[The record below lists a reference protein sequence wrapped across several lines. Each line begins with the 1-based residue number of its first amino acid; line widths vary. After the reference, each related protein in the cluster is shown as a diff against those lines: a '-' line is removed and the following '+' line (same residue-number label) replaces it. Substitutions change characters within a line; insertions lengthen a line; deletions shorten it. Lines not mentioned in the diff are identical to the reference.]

1 MDYINEINNLV
12 ASIDVKGTQEFL
24 GKEIPVVEGGFG
36 EGQKVVLAKTIAEI
50 HETELSEI
58 NRKINEHIDE
68 FETGV
73 DLLDLKGNSD
83 FEMEILHNGLY
94 TQNALNRAKN
104 IYLLSEQGYMLLVG
118 FMNTEKAKAIRKQLR
133 REYFAMRKVINSEEQ
148 LKSNLLLEI
157 YNGGQGGVL
166 ASKQLVELERK
177 PLIETIEKQSDAI
190 NELKPHAEYA
200 ERVLEDKKTTL
211 TPTQIAKD
219 FGMAGQGLNALLH
232 DLGVQYKQNG
242 QWLLYAKY
250 QGKGYT
256 ESYQADIPHAKPQ
269 TRWTQA
275 GKKFI
280 HDILRENGYKTLSE
294 TKQEQQHFD
303 FN

>member
-1 MDYINEINNLV
+1 MDYINEMNNLV
-12 ASIDVKGTQEFL
+12 QTISSREVAKMMEKEHWEVLRMIEGNKDVVGI
-24 GKEIPVVEGGFG
+24 IPVLIDHSF
-36 EGQKVVLAKTIAEI
+36 VV
-50 HETELSEI
+50 
-58 NRKINEHIDE
+58 N
-68 FETGV
+68 
-73 DLLDLKGNSD
+73 
-83 FEMEILHNGLY
+83 
-94 TQNALNRAKN
+94 
-104 IYLLSEQGYMLLVG
+104 
-118 FMNTEKAKAIRKQLR
+118 
-133 REYFAMRKVINSEEQ
+133 EYFIESEYKASNG
-148 LKSNLLLEI
+148 KSNKCYECTKM
-157 YNGGQGGVL
+157 GCEML
-166 ASKQLVELERK
+166 ANKLTGEKGILFTARYVNKFNKMEQYIKEQVPQLTEEDQAILSIVNSTSKAETALAIKNYKEVVEK

-200 ERVLEDKKTTL
+200 ERVLEDKKTLL

-280 HDILRENGYKTLSE
+280 HDILRKNGYKTILE
-294 TKQEQQHFD
+294 NQQEQQCFD

>member
-1 MDYINEINNLV
+1 MNYIDEMNKTVERIVQTVSSREV
-12 ASIDVKGTQEFL
+12 AEMMEKRHDHLLRDIEKHTAILEKVSEPNFGVADLWILSSYLDAQ
-24 GKEIPVVEGGFG
+24 GKERKEYQVTKKGCEFIAHKTTG
-36 EGQKVVLAKTIAEI
+36 EKGDLFTIRYM
-50 HETELSEI
+50 
-58 NRKINEHIDE
+58 NK
-68 FETGV
+68 FE
-73 DLLDLKGNSD
+73 
-83 FEMEILHNGLY
+83 EMEQYI
-94 TQNALNRAKN
+94 K
-104 IYLLSEQGYMLLVG
+104 EQQVPQL
-118 FMNTEKAKAIRKQLR
+118 TEKQMLQLQILNGDEMERIGALKQY
-133 REYFAMRKVINSEEQ
+133 EGVIT
-148 LKSNLLLEI
+148 
-157 YNGGQGGVL
+157 
-166 ASKQLVELERK
+166 K
-177 PLIETIEKQSDAI
+177 PLIDTIEKQSDAI

-219 FGMAGQGLNALLH
+219 FGMAGQGLNTLLH

-294 TKQEQQHFD
+294 TKQEQQCFD

>member
-1 MDYINEINNLV
+1 MDYINEMNNLV
-12 ASIDVKGTQEFL
+12 QTISSREVAKMMEKEHWEVLRMIEGNKDVVGI
-24 GKEIPVVEGGFG
+24 IPVLIDHSF
-36 EGQKVVLAKTIAEI
+36 VV
-50 HETELSEI
+50 
-58 NRKINEHIDE
+58 N
-68 FETGV
+68 
-73 DLLDLKGNSD
+73 
-83 FEMEILHNGLY
+83 
-94 TQNALNRAKN
+94 
-104 IYLLSEQGYMLLVG
+104 
-118 FMNTEKAKAIRKQLR
+118 
-133 REYFAMRKVINSEEQ
+133 EYFIESEYKASNG
-148 LKSNLLLEI
+148 KSNKCYECTKM
-157 YNGGQGGVL
+157 GCEML
-166 ASKQLVELERK
+166 ANKLTGEKGILFTARYVNKFNKMEQYIKEQVPQLTEEDQAILSIVNSTSKAETALAIKNYKEVVEK

-200 ERVLEDKKTTL
+200 ERVLEDKKTLL

-232 DLGVQYKQNG
+232 ELGIQYKQNG

-256 ESYQADIPHAKPQ
+256 GPYQPDIPNAKPQ

-280 HDILRENGYKTLSE
+280 HDILRKNGYKTILE
-294 TKQEQQHFD
+294 NQQEQQCFD

>member
-1 MDYINEINNLV
+1 MDYINEMNNLV
-12 ASIDVKGTQEFL
+12 QTISSREVAKMMEREH
-24 GKEIPVVEGGFG
+24 KEILRMIEGYEPP
-36 EGQKVVLAKTIAEI
+36 EGSKK
-50 HETELSEI
+50 
-58 NRKINEHIDE
+58 RKIVGIIPTLTEGNITPSDYFIESSYKDASGKSNKCYE
-68 FETGV
+68 CTKMGCEMLANKLTGE
-73 DLLDLKGNSD
+73 KGILFTARYVNKFNKMEQYIKEQQVPQLTEKQMLQLQILNGD
-83 FEMEILHNGLY
+83 EMERIG
-94 TQNALNRAKN
+94 AL
-104 IYLLSEQGYMLLVG
+104 
-118 FMNTEKAKAIRKQLR
+118 KQY
-133 REYFAMRKVINSEEQ
+133 EGVIT
-148 LKSNLLLEI
+148 
-157 YNGGQGGVL
+157 
-166 ASKQLVELERK
+166 K
-177 PLIETIEKQSDAI
+177 PLIDTIEKQSDAI

-200 ERVLEDKKTTL
+200 ERVLEDKKTLL

-256 ESYQADIPHAKPQ
+256 GPYQPDIPNAKPQ

-280 HDILRENGYKTLSE
+280 HDILRKNGYKTILE
-294 TKQEQQHFD
+294 NQQEQQCFD

>member
-1 MDYINEINNLV
+1 MDYINEMNNLV
-12 ASIDVKGTQEFL
+12 QTISSREVAKMMEKEHWEVLRMIEGNKDVVGI
-24 GKEIPVVEGGFG
+24 IPVLIDHSF
-36 EGQKVVLAKTIAEI
+36 VV
-50 HETELSEI
+50 
-58 NRKINEHIDE
+58 N
-68 FETGV
+68 
-73 DLLDLKGNSD
+73 
-83 FEMEILHNGLY
+83 
-94 TQNALNRAKN
+94 
-104 IYLLSEQGYMLLVG
+104 
-118 FMNTEKAKAIRKQLR
+118 
-133 REYFAMRKVINSEEQ
+133 EYFIESEYKASNG
-148 LKSNLLLEI
+148 KSNKCYECTKM
-157 YNGGQGGVL
+157 GCEML
-166 ASKQLVELERK
+166 ANKLTGEKGILFTARYVNKFNKMEQYIKEQVPQLTEEDQAILSIVNSTSKAETALAIKNYKEVVEK

-200 ERVLEDKKTTL
+200 ERVLEDKKTLL

-232 DLGVQYKQNG
+232 ELGVQYKQNG

-256 ESYQADIPHAKPQ
+256 GPYKPDIPNAKPQ

-280 HDILRENGYKTLSE
+280 HDILRKNGYKTILE
-294 TKQEQQHFD
+294 NQQEQQCFD

>member
-1 MDYINEINNLV
+1 MDYINEMNNLV
-12 ASIDVKGTQEFL
+12 ASISSREVAEMMEVQHKNLISKIEKHTEILEKVNELNFKLVDLWQLSSYKDAKGETRKEYQVTKKGCEFL
-24 GKEIPVVEGGFG
+24 AHKTTGEKGDLFTIRYMNKFEEMEQYIKEQVPQLTEEDQAILSIVNSTSKAETALAIKNYKEVVE
-36 EGQKVVLAKTIAEI
+36 
-50 HETELSEI
+50 
-58 NRKINEHIDE
+58 
-68 FETGV
+68 
-73 DLLDLKGNSD
+73 
-83 FEMEILHNGLY
+83 
-94 TQNALNRAKN
+94 
-104 IYLLSEQGYMLLVG
+104 
-118 FMNTEKAKAIRKQLR
+118 
-133 REYFAMRKVINSEEQ
+133 
-148 LKSNLLLEI
+148 
-157 YNGGQGGVL
+157 
-166 ASKQLVELERK
+166 K

-269 TRWTQA
+269 TRWTQS

>member
-1 MDYINEINNLV
+1 MSFTGEKAAKWKLKYIEAFNKMEQYIKEQVPQLTEEDQ
-12 ASIDVKGTQEFL
+12 AILSIVNSTSKAETAL
-24 GKEIPVVEGGFG
+24 AIKNYKEVVE
-36 EGQKVVLAKTIAEI
+36 
-50 HETELSEI
+50 
-58 NRKINEHIDE
+58 
-68 FETGV
+68 
-73 DLLDLKGNSD
+73 
-83 FEMEILHNGLY
+83 
-94 TQNALNRAKN
+94 
-104 IYLLSEQGYMLLVG
+104 
-118 FMNTEKAKAIRKQLR
+118 
-133 REYFAMRKVINSEEQ
+133 
-148 LKSNLLLEI
+148 
-157 YNGGQGGVL
+157 
-166 ASKQLVELERK
+166 K

>member
-1 MDYINEINNLV
+1 MDYINEMNNLV
-12 ASIDVKGTQEFL
+12 QTISSREVAKMMEKEHWEVLRMIEGNKDVVGI
-24 GKEIPVVEGGFG
+24 IPVLIDHSF
-36 EGQKVVLAKTIAEI
+36 VV
-50 HETELSEI
+50 
-58 NRKINEHIDE
+58 N
-68 FETGV
+68 
-73 DLLDLKGNSD
+73 
-83 FEMEILHNGLY
+83 
-94 TQNALNRAKN
+94 
-104 IYLLSEQGYMLLVG
+104 
-118 FMNTEKAKAIRKQLR
+118 
-133 REYFAMRKVINSEEQ
+133 EYFIESEYKASNG
-148 LKSNLLLEI
+148 KSNKCYECTKM
-157 YNGGQGGVL
+157 GCEML
-166 ASKQLVELERK
+166 ANKLTGEKGILFTARYVNKFNKMEQYIKEQVPQLTEEDQAILSIVNSTSKAETALAIKNYKEVVEK

-200 ERVLEDKKTTL
+200 ERVLEDKKTLL

-232 DLGVQYKQNG
+232 ELGVQYKQNG

-280 HDILRENGYKTLSE
+280 HDILRKNGYKTILE
-294 TKQEQQHFD
+294 NQQEQQCFD

>member
-1 MDYINEINNLV
+1 MDYINEMNNLV
-12 ASIDVKGTQEFL
+12 QSISSREVAEMMETRHDNLMNKIEKHTTILEKVSDLKIKVADLWILSSYLDAQGKERKEYQVTKKGCEFL
-24 GKEIPVVEGGFG
+24 AHKTTG
-36 EGQKVVLAKTIAEI
+36 EKGDLFTIRYM
-50 HETELSEI
+50 
-58 NRKINEHIDE
+58 NK
-68 FETGV
+68 FE
-73 DLLDLKGNSD
+73 
-83 FEMEILHNGLY
+83 EMEQYI
-94 TQNALNRAKN
+94 K
-104 IYLLSEQGYMLLVG
+104 EQQVPQL
-118 FMNTEKAKAIRKQLR
+118 TEKQMLQLQILNGDEMERIGALKQY
-133 REYFAMRKVINSEEQ
+133 EGVIT
-148 LKSNLLLEI
+148 
-157 YNGGQGGVL
+157 
-166 ASKQLVELERK
+166 K
-177 PLIETIEKQSDAI
+177 PLIDTIEKQSDAI